1 MWGVQM
7 QFSSR
12 SKAEP
17 CKIGS
22 DSNTSTA
29 AMPGRP
35 RLRAPIRALVSTS
48 SAREVLTSKDVGFMS
63 PKSSLVTMPVVA
75 SLSLRCKDSTSEL

>member
-1 MWGVQM
+1 M

-29 AMPGRP
+29 AIPGRP
-35 RLRAPIRALVSTS
+35 RLRAPIRALVSIS
-48 SAREVLTSKDVGFMS
+48 SAREVLTSKAVGFMS
-63 PKSSLVTMPVVA
+63 PKSSLVTMPVVV
-75 SLSLRCKDSTSEL
+75 SVNLRCKVSTSVV